1 MFHNAAIA
9 GSWTALAARL
19 NARSTVAGWAVTERA
34 LAGLGD
40 VDGIAAAAGKL
51 TDPTGSDA
59 VIGALVR
66 LAAAGDDDALLV
78 VLHCLSGVVGGL
90 ARDLADLHDD
100 IVTMVVGELT
110 CQIRTYLRHGRTRA
124 FAENLRLETR
134 RALLAELRP
143 GVRHHPEWGEQ
154 LADHDHLARL
164 SGSTSGVDAPGSNGD
179 LDLVDLLLWSVR
191 AGVDADGIR
200 LLVATEQARAE
211 AGCWQRDA
219 KRVDQR
225 VARDHGLCERTLYRR
240 RERTLTALRSAAGDY
255 LAAVA

>member
-1 MFHNAAIA
+1 MFHNDAIA
-9 GSWTALAARL
+9 GGWTALAARL
-19 NARSTVAGWAVTERA
+19 DACSTVAGWAVTERA

-51 TDPTGSDA
+51 TDPAGSDA

-143 GVRHHPEWGEQ
+143 GVRHHPEWGER
-154 LADHDHLARL
+154 LADNDQLARL
-164 SGSTSGVDAPGSNGD
+164 SGSTSGVDDED
-179 LDLVDLLLWSVR
+179 LDVVDLLMWSVR

-200 LLVATEQARAE
+200 LLVTTEQARAE